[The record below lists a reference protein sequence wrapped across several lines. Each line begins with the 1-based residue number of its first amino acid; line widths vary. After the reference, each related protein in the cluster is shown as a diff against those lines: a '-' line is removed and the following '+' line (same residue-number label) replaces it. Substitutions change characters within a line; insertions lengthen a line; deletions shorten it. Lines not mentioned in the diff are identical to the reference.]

1 MKKLLLSIIALISSL
16 SMSAQGWPADYDGVM
31 LQGFYWD
38 SFSQSQWVK
47 LERQADELSQFFSLV
62 WIPQSGN
69 CGGTSMGYD
78 DLYWFPGHYNSSFG
92 NEQELRSMIS
102 TFKSKGIG
110 TIADVVINHRR
121 NVSNWVDFPKET
133 YKGVTYELKSTDICS
148 NDDGGATK
156 NWATQNGYS
165 LSSNNDT
172 GEGWDGMRDLDH
184 KSENVQK
191 SVKAYLKMLLED
203 MGYTGFRYDMVKGYS
218 GSFTKMYND
227 YAKPQ
232 FSVGECWDG
241 TNTIKNWIEATEK
254 ASAAFD
260 FQFRYTVRNAA
271 NNGDWRKLTY
281 QNDGNWPLVSKNYN
295 SGYYRQ
301 WAVTFVENHDTER
314 RTNATQDPLWKDT
327 LAANAYMMAM
337 PGTPCV
343 FLTHWIDCKQSIK
356 GMIDVRRT
364 AGILNTSSYDI
375 VQANNQQYA
384 VFTTNGSKCKLM
396 TVLGNTKLYSPDANW
411 VPILSGYHYAYYL
424 EKAAETAWIDLPSG
438 EYDGSRQA
446 TLIAVSADS
455 GAKLVYTTDGSTPT
469 AASKQVV
476 SGTKISVG
484 AGMTLKVG
492 LLVGSTVKG
501 IVTRVYTKPAPI
513 EHKTITVYVNTDNV
527 GWNNVNFWTW
537 GGDDSHAPVNKS
549 WPGDKVSAKTTVN
562 GRQWF
567 TKQYTING
575 DEDFVNFVFST
586 ASGSPQTVDID
597 YINTDRYFEIST
609 YMTDGKHQVN
619 DVTSQYTAINP
630 VTLDES
636 TDARQS
642 SSGIFDLQGR
652 KITTPL
658 KKGIYIINKKKV
670 VVK

>member
-1 MKKLLLSIIALISSL
+1 
-16 SMSAQGWPADYDGVM
+16 MSAQGWPADYDGVM

-110 TIADVVINHRR
+110 TIADVVINHRS

-156 NWATQNGYS
+156 TWATQNGYS

-172 GEGWDGMRDLDH
+172 GEGWNGMRDLDH

-314 RTNATQDPLWKDT
+314 RTNNTQDPLWKDT

-343 FLTHWIDCKQSIK
+343 FLTHWIDCKQDIK
-356 GMIDVRRT
+356 AMIDVRHA

-375 VQANNQQYA
+375 IQANNQQYA

-424 EKAAETAWIDLPSG
+424 NKSLNMAWVDLASGTYEGAQQAMLTAVTS
-438 EYDGSRQA
+438 
-446 TLIAVSADS
+446 DS
-455 GAKLVYTTDGSTPT
+455 GAKVVYTTDGSTPT
-469 AASKQVV
+469 ASSTQVA
-476 SGTKISVG
+476 SGTKITIP
-484 AGMTLKVG
+484 AETTTTLKVG
-492 LLVGSTVKG
+492 LLINGTVQN
-501 IVTRVYTKPAPI
+501 IITR
-513 EHKTITVYVNTDNV
+513 
-527 GWNNVNFWTW
+527 
-537 GGDDSHAPVNKS
+537 
-549 WPGDKVSAKTTVN
+549 
-562 GRQWF
+562 
-567 TKQYTING
+567 QYTIKKSSS
-575 DEDFVNFVFST
+575 DEFTIPACCTRSANEVCAFFEAPSTWFST
-586 ASGSPQTVDID
+586 VCCWAWTNSPADNFTYSQRRNWPGVDCVKVGTTDDGAAVWKWTWDGTKQSNTSATQPTGIIFSNTGDPQTND
-597 YINTDRYFEIST
+597 
-609 YMTDGKHQVN
+609 MTFTNGGYYRMNKLMGV
-619 DVTSQYTAINP
+619 VT
-630 VTLDES
+630 VTGIE
-636 TDARQS
+636 DAPTVQPSILQS
-642 SSGIFDLQGR
+642 PSYDLQGR
-652 KITTPL
+652 QVNGPL